1 MSRGASCSLLEI
13 YGKLMT
19 RPSAHKKSNKQKPGS
34 VSRLAKKAKPQVTAK
49 SSRGNSASK
58 GKSSLTKA
66 GKPQSKKAS
75 HGAVRPKRPVL
86 RKAGPAAAEPIR
98 TAAKPASAPPVAAP
112 ARLLHQTKTTSAA
125 LALLGKGVELIHQR
139 DFKKAKNE
147 LKSLLQMYPGEL
159 DILARARSYMQICER
174 EEANVKKSAVSADQ
188 LYALGILEHNKA
200 NYDAAISYF
209 LQSLAKHPGADYI
222 YYSIAASQAKKGDI
236 AKALENLRK
245 AVELNEDSR
254 VYAKNDADFS
264 AMQTE
269 SGFADLVGVNQS
281 LPAESK

>member
-1 MSRGASCSLLEI
+1 M
-13 YGKLMT
+13 
-19 RPSAHKKSNKQKPGS
+19 
-34 VSRLAKKAKPQVTAK
+34 
-49 SSRGNSASK
+49 
-58 GKSSLTKA
+58 
-66 GKPQSKKAS
+66 
-75 HGAVRPKRPVL
+75 
-86 RKAGPAAAEPIR
+86 
-98 TAAKPASAPPVAAP
+98 
-112 ARLLHQTKTTSAA
+112 
-125 LALLGKGVELIHQR
+125 ELIHQR